1 MKKLIILA
9 LLLMITLPVA
19 ASEEAVTDYYAHS
32 IAEQYRS
39 LCEYEKAREVHD
51 YLTRNV
57 QYDFSDNSYKSYGA
71 LVEGKAVCQGYA
83 LAYRE
88 VLLHLGVKCNVYIGT
103 AGNGL
108 HAWNLVTVNG
118 IGYFVD
124 ITWDDRDDGK
134 IYYEWFMLT
143 QIRDHYAMFT
153 LY

>member
-9 LLLMITLPVA
+9 LLLMITFPVA

-39 LCEYEKAREVHD
+39 LCEYEKAREVHN
-51 YLTRNV
+51 YLIRNV
-57 QYDFSDNSYKSYGA
+57 QYDFTKNAYKSYGA
-71 LVEGKAVCQGYA
+71 LVEGRAVCQGYA

-88 VLLHLGVKCNVYIGT
+88 ILLHLEIPCNVYIGT
-103 AGNGL
+103 AGGGL